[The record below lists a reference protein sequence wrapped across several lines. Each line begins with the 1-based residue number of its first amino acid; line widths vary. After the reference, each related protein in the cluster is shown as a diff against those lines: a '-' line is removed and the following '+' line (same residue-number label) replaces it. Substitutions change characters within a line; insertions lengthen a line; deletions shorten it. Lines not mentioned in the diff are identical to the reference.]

1 MNSDEI
7 QNDNIK
13 SSLMKIE
20 TLQKEY
26 EVTLQQYQEAGKNYI
41 SLLENESVNT
51 NANANTN
58 TNKWKALKGR
68 TWWGTSALSE
78 GTVETQEECE
88 TMCANS
94 SECSGATFNP
104 VKRYCWTRSGE
115 SSITVGTDDDY
126 ALVTQ
131 EKSAL
136 TTMKY
141 LNERLIELNKEI
153 ASEIK
158 SINPQIK
165 EQYEEKNEKQYLL
178 DSSYENLLEQKRQ
191 LDNQLQEYYSMEQ
204 EEDNSFL
211 YVNQQNMTFKM
222 LLLVACIL
230 LLAIIKSTMG
240 TSAPISIIVKL
251 MAVIV
256 LIVLTYSLSSPSGFF
271 MWFIVLIGAIIIN
284 VRG

>member
-1 MNSDEI
+1 MNSDESI
-7 QNDNIK
+7 N

-26 EVTLQQYQEAGKNYI
+26 EVILQQYQEAGKNYI
-41 SLLENESVNT
+41 SLLENGYNDNNANNT
-51 NANANTN
+51 NN

-68 TWWGTSALSE
+68 TWWGTSGLTE

-104 VKRYCWTRSGE
+104 VKRYCWTRTGE

-126 ALVTQ
+126 AIVTQ

-141 LNERLIELNKEI
+141 LNERLMELNKEI
-153 ASEIK
+153 AFEIK

-165 EQYEEKNEKQYLL
+165 EQYEEKNEKQHLL
-178 DSSYENLLEQKRQ
+178 DTSYEKLLEQKTQ
-191 LDNQLQEYYSMEQ
+191 LDNHLQEYYSLEQ

-222 LLLVACIL
+222 FLLVACIL
-230 LLAIIKSTMG
+230 ILAIMG
-240 TSAPISIIVKL
+240 SSAPISIMIKL
-251 MAVIV
+251 IAVII

-271 MWFIVLIGAIIIN
+271 MWFIVLIGAIILN
-284 VRG
+284 LRGS

>member
-1 MNSDEI
+1 MNSDESI
-7 QNDNIK
+7 N

-26 EVTLQQYQEAGKNYI
+26 EVILQQYQEAGKNYI
-41 SLLENESVNT
+41 SLLENGYNDNNANNT
-51 NANANTN
+51 NNTK
-58 TNKWKALKGR
+58 KWKALKGR
-68 TWWGTSALSE
+68 TWWGTSGLTE

-104 VKRYCWTRSGE
+104 VKRYCWTRTGE

-126 ALVTQ
+126 AIVTQ

-141 LNERLIELNKEI
+141 LNERLMELNKEI

-165 EQYEEKNEKQYLL
+165 EQYEEKNEKQHLL
-178 DSSYENLLEQKRQ
+178 DTSYEKLLEQKTQ
-191 LDNQLQEYYSMEQ
+191 LDNQLQEYYSLEQ

-222 LLLVACIL
+222 FLLVACIL
-230 LLAIIKSTMG
+230 ILAIMG
-240 TSAPISIIVKL
+240 TSAPISIIIKL
-251 MAVIV
+251 IAVII

-271 MWFIVLIGAIIIN
+271 MWFIVLIGAIILN
-284 VRG
+284 LRGS

>member
-1 MNSDEI
+1 MNSDESI
-7 QNDNIK
+7 N

-26 EVTLQQYQEAGKNYI
+26 EVILQQYQEAGKNYI
-41 SLLENESVNT
+41 SLLENGYNDNNANNT
-51 NANANTN
+51 NNAINANN

-68 TWWGTSALSE
+68 TWWGTSGLTE

-104 VKRYCWTRSGE
+104 VKRYCWTRTGE

-126 ALVTQ
+126 AIVTQ

-141 LNERLIELNKEI
+141 LNERLMELNKEI

-165 EQYEEKNEKQYLL
+165 EQYEEKNEKQHLL
-178 DSSYENLLEQKRQ
+178 DTSYEKLLEQKTQ
-191 LDNQLQEYYSMEQ
+191 LDNHLQEYYSLEQ

-222 LLLVACIL
+222 FLLVACIL
-230 LLAIIKSTMG
+230 ILAIMG
-240 TSAPISIIVKL
+240 SSAPISIMIKII
-251 MAVIV
+251 AVIV

-271 MWFIVLIGAIIIN
+271 MWFIVLIGAIILN
-284 VRG
+284 LRGS